1 MRART
6 QSACTGAHLERNDG
20 NVACVSC
27 AVLLV
32 LCCCLGIH
40 ACATRPHRRPPTGP
54 HNGCM
59 GRWHH
64 QQSAQQADELNSMD
78 GPTVNSG
85 CHACMRR
92 ANPGGAWPYQTGQDF
107 LPNHLVDG
115 IDFASVHMWPDNWD
129 RVRLFSFRG
138 CLSSRKQ
145 NACYSP
151 AVHGHASTPEHPQ
164 IVRVVVT

>member
-85 CHACMRR
+85 CHACMPRATPAAPGHTRR
-92 ANPGGAWPYQTGQDF
+92 GRTSCRTTSWT
-107 LPNHLVDG
+107 
-115 IDFASVHMWPDNWD
+115 AST
-129 RVRLFSFRG
+129 
-138 CLSSRKQ
+138 
-145 NACYSP
+145 SP
-151 AVHGHASTPEHPQ
+151 ACTCGPTTGTGCAFSHLGGVFPQ
-164 IVRVVVT
+164 ESRMHVIVPQCMGMRALLSIRKSFE